1 MVGSVV
7 RAINSGLGNL
17 CWEFY
22 RHGLIDKAIVIYD
35 GKHDELF
42 PERFGTNTLISKL
55 PLRKADQDWLL
66 EGIDT
71 LVIFETPY
79 EWAILEK
86 ARKKGI
92 KIVYMPMHE
101 FPPELNCADV
111 WLCPSDLE
119 MDMPLG
125 GTKVRL
131 NVPVALDRITWR
143 QRERAVSF
151 IHNAGGGGIM
161 GRNGTNELI
170 SSLKYI
176 DADLDLTIRS
186 QVYEYK
192 VDDPRVTVLHENVPN
207 YWDLWK
213 HGDVFILPD
222 KFAGLSLPL
231 QEAYASG
238 MLIMT
243 TNKNPLNTWLPTEPL
258 IPVESLAHTGN
269 HDVAVHSPQLIADTV
284 KAWYNKDIREYSL
297 QGKKWGE
304 ENSWDNLLPIYKK
317 ILYDK

>member
-1 MVGSVV
+1 MTGSVV

-22 RHGLIDKAIVIYD
+22 RHGLIDKAIIIDD
-35 GKHDELF
+35 GKHDNLF
-42 PERFGTNTLISKL
+42 PERFGENTQMSGL
-55 PLRKADQDWLL
+55 PIRNSTMDWLL
-66 EGIDT
+66 EDIDT
-71 LVIFETPY
+71 LLIFETPY
-79 EWAILEK
+79 NWDILQK

-92 KIVYMPMHE
+92 KIVFMPMHE
-101 FPPELNCADV
+101 FPPAVDCADI

-119 MDMPLG
+119 MNLPVSG
-125 GTKVRL
+125 EKVRL

-143 QRERAVSF
+143 ERNRAISF

-170 SSLKYI
+170 SALKHT
-176 DADLDLTIRS
+176 DADFDMTIRS
-186 QVYEYK
+186 QVYEYD
-192 VDDPRVTVLHENVPN
+192 VADPRVTVLHENVKD

-243 TNKNPLNTWLPTEPL
+243 TNKSPLNGWLPNEPL
-258 IPVESLAHTGN
+258 IPIESMGTAGVF
-269 HDVAVHSPQLIADTV
+269 DVAIHSPERIAKTID
-284 KAWYNKDIREYSL
+284 AWYNVDITEYSL
-297 QGKKWGE
+297 KGKEWGE
-304 ENSWDNLLPIYKK
+304 ANSWETLLPKYKK
-317 ILYDK
+317 ILHD